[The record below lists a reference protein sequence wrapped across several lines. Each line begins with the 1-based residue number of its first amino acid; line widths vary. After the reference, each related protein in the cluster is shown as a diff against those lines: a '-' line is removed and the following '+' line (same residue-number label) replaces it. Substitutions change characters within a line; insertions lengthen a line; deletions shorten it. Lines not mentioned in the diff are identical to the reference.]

1 MPAFASRATPVL
13 CAAAQLRR
21 RRDDFWRKS
30 LNLVPFAAHLAV
42 TGESRMLEHLP
53 QEIRDVLTQPKR
65 RERRRIARLN
75 LHVGDSKFPIRRM
88 WDDGF
93 AIEATRPPRLRGAVE
108 IREGRRRIWTCL
120 IVAVEVTDGE
130 LRCTFKRLSPAQD
143 SAPADYWRGGEPLA
157 T

>member
-1 MPAFASRATPVL
+1 MI
-13 CAAAQLRR
+13 
-21 RRDDFWRKS
+21 
-30 LNLVPFAAHLAV
+30 
-42 TGESRMLEHLP
+42 GESHMVEHLP
-53 QEIRDVLTQPKR
+53 QEVRDILTQPKR
-65 RERRRIARLN
+65 RDRRRIARLN

-108 IREGRRRIWTCL
+108 IREGHKRIWTCL
-120 IVAVEVTDGE
+120 IVAAEVVDGE